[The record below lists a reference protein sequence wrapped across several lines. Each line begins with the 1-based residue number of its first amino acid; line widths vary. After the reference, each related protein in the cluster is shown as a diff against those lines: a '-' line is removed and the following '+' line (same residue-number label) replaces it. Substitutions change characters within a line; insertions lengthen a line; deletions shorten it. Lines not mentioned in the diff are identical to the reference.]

1 MDLKSGYHKI
11 QIRPSDEW
19 KAAFKTRKGLCKWLV
34 MPFGST
40 NASSTLVRMV
50 NWAHGSFI
58 GKFIVC
64 LMTFY
69 SLDVSTYTHGAAFAK
84 DCLRC

>member
-34 MPFGST
+34 KPFGST
-40 NASSTLVRMV
+40 NASSMDPLL
-50 NWAHGSFI
+50 AS
-58 GKFIVC
+58 
-64 LMTFY
+64 
-69 SLDVSTYTHGAAFAK
+69 SLFA
-84 DCLRC
+84 

>member
-1 MDLKSGYHKI
+1 MDLKRGYHKI

-19 KAAFKTRKGLCKWLV
+19 KAAFKTKKGLCKWLV

-50 NWAHGSFI
+50 NRAHGSSI
-58 GKFIVC
+58 GKFIVF
-64 LMTFY
+64 LMTF
-69 SLDVSTYTHGAAFAK
+69 
-84 DCLRC
+84 